1 MKKLVFLLSF
11 FFFTSSFAQVKV
23 LKPTEIIPIPEID
36 LFKCEQ
42 LFLTDDVRYEDMSPE
57 DKALVDLGE
66 RDRVLEHFYSA
77 ACSWYCSGIVSEVTS
92 SSALSAKY
100 AGENAHDFS
109 ILNAWAEGVP
119 GGGVGEYLLY
129 TFPGES
135 APVTIVE
142 ILNGYTKTKKAWK
155 NNGRVKRLKM
165 YYNGKPYAI
174 LELKDTRSLQSFNV
188 GRLGPFEAAAPDW
201 TLKFEILDVYPG
213 DKYDDTVI
221 TELYFG
227 GVSQH

>member
-77 ACSWYCSGIVSEVTS
+77 ACSWYCGGIVSEVTS

-129 TFPGES
+129 TF
-135 APVTIVE
+135 IVAFVFCTMVAL
-142 ILNGYTKTKKAWK
+142 IQGQKFT
-155 NNGRVKRLKM
+155 
-165 YYNGKPYAI
+165 
-174 LELKDTRSLQSFNV
+174 
-188 GRLGPFEAAAPDW
+188 APD
-201 TLKFEILDVYPG
+201 ILFGCLVGIPNYFSARFLLLSLSSVPAVIAYPVFSIG
-213 DKYDDTVI
+213 TIILTGVAGVI
-221 TELYFG
+221 WFHEKITARQWAALAISYLPEPQ
-227 GVSQH
+227 V

>member
-1 MKKLVFLLSF
+1 MKQTVLLMMLALMAA
-11 FFFTSSFAQVKV
+11 TAVEAQTKM
-23 LKPTEIIPIPEID
+23 LKPDAIFKMPSISLDEYNRLFALNEEGKLSPKEKVAFETCGIFDD
-36 LFKCEQ
+36 LYAGF
-42 LFLTDDVRYEDMSPE
+42 
-57 DKALVDLGE
+57 
-66 RDRVLEHFYSA
+66 
-77 ACSWYCSGIVSEVTS
+77 CSWYCGGIVSEVTS

-129 TFPGES
+129 TFPGKS

-188 GRLGPFEAAAPDW
+188 GQLGPFEAAAPDW
-201 TLKFEILDVYPG
+201 TLKFEILEVYPG

-227 GVSQH
+227 GISPH

>member
-66 RDRVLEHFYSA
+66 RNRVLEHFYSA
-77 ACSWYCSGIVSEVTS
+77 VTS

-129 TFPGES
+129 TFPGKS

-227 GVSQH
+227 GISPH